1 MRSLRKRPELKKTK
15 KVKSV
20 NESKQLKEPRSD
32 GWFVFGFVKKGGF
45 LLLSGLVLSLLLGC

>member
-32 GWFVFGFVKKGGF
+32 GGFVFGFVKKGGF